1 MKKVPS
7 KNNFKDYICEKQT
20 QPKWQ
25 SKTTSTNKTDLMP
38 SNNKWIMLKHP
49 DSNILPNISNQKSAY
64 TFHSNDFHSLKES
77 SFCNFKF
84 NCKRFQEERAACKK
98 AILPKSLEDSW

>member
-38 SNNKWIMLKHP
+38 SNNK
-49 DSNILPNISNQKSAY
+49 
-64 TFHSNDFHSLKES
+64 
-77 SFCNFKF
+77 
-84 NCKRFQEERAACKK
+84 
-98 AILPKSLEDSW
+98 